1 MESHSQTC
9 KVENASTALQA
20 SAVQGISGAA
30 AINEQPDGVIQIYAT
45 TAVYLIRLFNFLHDQ
60 YTAAIDDSSV
70 CIAKNDSIYKCCL
83 L

>member
-1 MESHSQTC
+1 M
-9 KVENASTALQA
+9 VLRALHISSFPSSA
-20 SAVQGISGAA
+20 CSAVQGISGAA

-70 CIAKNDSIYKCCL
+70 CIAKNDSIYK
-83 L
+83 